1 MLNNKVLECLEQNIE
16 GLERLSYFM
25 KYGEEFAC
33 RDLILEINMDQ
44 FEGYECLL
52 PVILLTS
59 DDPVIG
65 RTEKRLL
72 LQLYSERIQELGA
85 RRMVGRVA
93 DILNEEYKLFIVDCW
108 RRTPCRWTI
117 NPYRDR
123 NFCQPSFS

>member
-72 LQLYSERIQELGA
+72 LQLYSERMQELGA

-93 DILNEEYKLFIVDCW
+93 DILNEEYKYYEA
-108 RRTPCRWTI
+108 RRERFRQL
-117 NPYRDR
+117 N
-123 NFCQPSFS
+123 QESEM

>member
-85 RRMVGRVA
+85 RRWSA
-93 DILNEEYKLFIVDCW
+93 ALLIFLTKN
-108 RRTPCRWTI
+108 I
-117 NPYRDR
+117 NTMKQGANASGSLIRKVKCKAYGVR
-123 NFCQPSFS
+123 F

>member
-1 MLNNKVLECLEQNIE
+1 
-16 GLERLSYFM
+16 
-25 KYGEEFAC
+25 
-33 RDLILEINMDQ
+33 MDQ

-93 DILNEEYKLFIVDCW
+93 DILNEEYKYYEA
-108 RRTPCRWTI
+108 RRERFRQL
-117 NPYRDR
+117 N
-123 NFCQPSFS
+123 QESEM